1 MRTKDNF
8 INLYLKW
15 LKENFEEYQINE
27 NTFRITLPFLNKDND
42 MIDIYVIR
50 QDDDSF
56 LITDDGATLN
66 DLELSGFDP
75 LNSIKRATILES
87 ILIAHGVRRDKD
99 NALTVKCTIDDLALK
114 KHMLAQCMIKVS
126 DMFYLSRNKVQSL
139 FLEDVQQ
146 FFNENKIQY
155 VPNVDVIGKSRL
167 PTHYDFI
174 IGRTENAP
182 ERLIKVVNNLDLTTA
197 KTIIFAWNDTR
208 DVRAKDSRLYTFIQ
222 DIDKNVSKSG
232 IDALREY
239 AIYPALWT
247 KRYNYVKPL
256 SA

>member
-8 INLYLKW
+8 INSYLKW
-15 LKENFEEYQINE
+15 LKESIEQYQINE

-42 MIDIYVIR
+42 MVDLYIIR
-50 QDDDSF
+50 QNDDSF

-66 DLELSGFDP
+66 DLELSGFDALSSP
-75 LNSIKRATILES
+75 KKARLLES
-87 ILIAHGVRRDKD
+87 ILIAHGVRCDKD
-99 NALTVKCTIDDLALK
+99 NALTINCTAKDLALK
-114 KHMLAQCMIKVS
+114 KHMLAQCMVKVS
-126 DMFYLSRNKVQSL
+126 DMFYLSRSKVQSL

-146 FFNENKIQY
+146 YLDDNKIRY
-155 VPNVDVIGKSRL
+155 VPNVDVVGKSRL

-182 ERLIKVVNNLDLTTA
+182 ERLIKVINKLDSTTA

-208 DVRAKDSRLYTFIQ
+208 DLRAKDSRLYAFIQ
-222 DIDKNVSKSG
+222 DTDKSVSKYG

-239 AIYPALWT
+239 AIKPALWT
-247 KRYNYVKPL
+247 KRKNFIESL
-256 SA
+256 IA